1 MIYSTR
7 RIGFMQAFFIRRVF
21 FFVFV
26 LFTVLVI
33 GTVGYVSIEGWDWFD
48 ALYMSVIII
57 TTLGFQEIHPLSH
70 GGRLF
75 TIIYSLSGVMVFVG
89 MLSLLGAQI
98 IESYLSIDNRRKRML
113 RELFMIRQH
122 YIVCGCGKVGKHVI
136 ETLLRNKKR
145 FVGIDIEPKNFER
158 LKQEYTI
165 ENNWLLEGDATDEEV
180 LLQAGVDRAS
190 AIFCCVRD
198 DIKNL
203 FIAMSA
209 KQINPHIKIAT
220 YVIDEKNI
228 RKFQQIGVD
237 EIISGD
243 FLIGRHLAST
253 MLNEHF
259 LSFVGELESS
269 ADENVFV
276 GEVVIEP
283 ESSLIGKSLREANIY
298 QKTGLLVFAIRR
310 GSTIF
315 YNPHPENTVLESG
328 DKLVVFGNKE
338 KVQSLDRYVNG

>member
-1 MIYSTR
+1 MQTAFFR
-7 RIGFMQAFFIRRVF
+7 RIF

-26 LFTVLVI
+26 LFLLLLV
-33 GTVGYVSIEGWDWFD
+33 GTVGYMSLEGWHWFD
-48 ALYMSVIII
+48 ALYMSVIVV
-57 TTLGFQEIHPLSH
+57 TTLGFQEIHPLSA
-70 GGRLF
+70 GGRFF
-75 TIIYSLSGVMVFVG
+75 TILYSLGGIIVFVG
-89 MLSLLGAQI
+89 ILSLLGVQI

-145 FVGIDIEPKNFER
+145 FVGIDIDPKNFER
-158 LKQEYTI
+158 LKQEYTL
-165 ENNWLLEGDATDEEV
+165 ENNWLLEGDATDEDV
-180 LLQAGVDRAS
+180 LLQAGIDRAT

-209 KQINPHIKIAT
+209 KQLNPHIKIAT

-269 ADENVFV
+269 PEESVFV

-283 ESSLIGKSLREANIY
+283 DSFLIGKSLRDADIY
-298 QKTGLLVFAIRR
+298 QNVGLLVFAIRR
-310 GSTIF
+310 GSTTF
-315 YNPHPENTVLESG
+315 YNPHPGNTILESG
-328 DKLVVFGNKE
+328 DKLVVFGERE
-338 KVQSLDRYVNG
+338 KIQALDKYVNG